1 MGVNSLKNDPAEL
14 FYQVIVCVFVGIL
27 TILCL
32 FPLIYV
38 ISMSFTTEEEMIQKH
53 FFVLSPEHPTLQGY
67 VYILRQQTIVN
78 ALFVSVSRTALTTF
92 LTVAF
97 VLAASYV
104 LAESRL
110 PGRKF
115 MLFFVLV
122 TMMIGG
128 GLIPS
133 YLLMA
138 RLKLLNTFAVMVV
151 PCLGYTYGI
160 LVIKTFIEGIPG
172 EITESADMD
181 GAGDIT
187 KLVRIVFPLTLPSL
201 AAIALFTAVGQWNSW
216 FDAMVYIRETTLFPV
231 SLIIRNLLTA
241 ATLQQTAS
249 NETIINRAA
258 PETIKMASVVIAM
271 LPILCMYPFLQKY
284 FIHGVFT
291 GAVKG

>member
-1 MGVNSLKNDPAEL
+1 MGVNSLKHDPAEL
-14 FYQVIVCVFVGIL
+14 FYQVLVCDFVGVL

-38 ISMSFTTEEEMIQKH
+38 ISMSFTTEAEMIQKH
-53 FFVLSPEHPTLQGY
+53 FFVVIPEHPTLQGY
-67 VYILRQQTIVN
+67 IYILRQQTIVN

-128 GLIPS
+128 GLIPG

-138 RLKLLNTFAVMVV
+138 QLKLLNTFAAMVV

-181 GAGDIT
+181 GAGDIA

-216 FDAMVYIRETTLFPV
+216 FDAMVYIRETVLFPV
-231 SLIIRNLLTA
+231 SLVIRNLLTA

-258 PETIKMASVVIAM
+258 PETIKMASVVVAM
-271 LPILCMYPFLQKY
+271 LPILCVYPFLQKY